1 MRLRFAP
8 APLLCAFAAL
18 ATIGFAGPAAAE
30 PFPVSE
36 LPPALHP
43 WVPWVLD
50 SVPEHACPVVDSEAI
65 CAWPGEL
72 ELDLRDDGGS
82 FEQRVVTDRT
92 LLFALPGDESH
103 WPQAVK
109 LNGRPAAV
117 LEKDGRPAV
126 RLSPGEARING
137 ELLWPELP
145 EGIRVPSS
153 TALIDLKVGGE
164 PVPFP
169 RRDADGLVWLQ
180 GGGGAGLET
189 EQLNLEVFRRI
200 EDGVPLTVETRIVLR
215 AAGRSRQV
223 DLGPVLLDQTTPLE
237 VVSGVPARVDGEGHL
252 RVQIRAG
259 THRVEIVSLTDG
271 APGSLA
277 MPKRDSDDS
286 AVIEWPAQEVWVWQA
301 DEELR
306 QVVISGAPGIDPART
321 SLPEEWSDL
330 PAFLLT
336 SERKLTFE
344 TRRRGEPNP
353 PPDDISLAREIW
365 MDLDGAGYTIRDRF
379 SGELNRTWRLD
390 LAPPGELGHAA
401 VDGEDQL
408 ITSSPGSSEPGVELR
423 HEDLSMVAEWRLED
437 DSRRLPAVGWSED
450 VQSLR
455 ATLHLP
461 PGWTL
466 LSARGVDELPG
477 TWWEEWDLFS
487 FFFVLLV
494 ALAIGRLTRWW
505 YGLIG
510 LVAFALLHQSP
521 DYPFGLW
528 IFAWIALLI
537 FLALLEVIPEGK
549 LRIATRICWW
559 IGAIAL
565 VMMLVPYTVSQV
577 RTGLYPQIDQER
589 ARSSAMQFAAM
600 ADEETGAEVADRTVS
615 FETKTAPPAAGIIE
629 GEAGAA
635 KKKASVK
642 RERTADEMVASVEKM
657 KRAGAAKDG
666 RTAGSYSA
674 ESLGLWRSALQ
685 QDPKAV
691 VQTGPGVPRWRWRSW
706 DLDWSG
712 PVDKEH
718 DIRLYL
724 ISPTTNLLLSLL
736 RVVLLVLLAVR
747 VITGGLK
754 PRRSKPGSGPEPTA
768 KDDAGDRRRKT
779 SAAAAAGAVLLAVQ
793 LPPSAARATEIPEQ
807 NVLTELAGRLTRPAE
822 CRPDCVSTS
831 LLEISVAD
839 DEIGIAGDV
848 HAGEESSWRIPGPA
862 RNWVPG
868 EVSVDGRRTT
878 AIALLEDGFLHVRLE
893 PGPHSIEIAGP
904 VPAGDAV
911 TLEFGETP
919 HRVEVDAEGWNVEG
933 VRPDGRAERSVQL
946 SRLVRPDEKTAGG
959 ASENA
964 LDERSYPPW
973 LEVTRTLDLGIPW
986 LVHTE
991 VRRISPTGSPV
1002 MVKIPLLSGESVTE
1016 SDLQVESKAVVVS
1029 LGRDDDVL
1037 SWSSTL
1043 AEASEIELAA
1053 PRDKRWSEVWV
1064 LRCSTIWQCD
1074 HRGVPPVHHV
1084 ENGRLEPM
1092 FRPWPGEQL
1101 RLDLLRPP
1109 GVEGQSTTVDA
1120 ARLKVSP
1127 GMRLVSAELSLRV
1140 RSSRGGEQLIGLPGK
1155 ASIQSLAVNG
1165 EKQPFRQQGKQVEVT
1180 LQPGSQ
1186 NIEIGWQQPGG
1197 ITALYRVPQVSLGG
1211 TAANVSVVL
1220 ELPGDRWLLWAGG
1233 PDWGPAVLFWGF
1245 LLSILLAAVILGRV
1259 PLSPLKGWQWALL
1272 ALGLTQ
1278 VPVAVSLIV
1287 VGWFFALAWRRRNPP
1302 RNFVLHNMLQVVFG
1316 VWTAVALVCLVV
1328 AVYTGLAVQP
1338 DMQVA
1343 GCSSSDTALRWYTDR
1358 VDGALPCPWVLS
1370 APILIWKLIMLLW
1383 SLWLAWSL
1391 IRWARWGWRAYS
1403 HEVLW
1408 RSIPLGKPVETGAKE
1423 TTSKRREE
1431 DSEP

>member
-18 ATIGFAGPAAAE
+18 ATIGSAGPAAAE

-36 LPPALHP
+36 LPPALMP

-50 SVPEHACPVVDSEAI
+50 SVPEHACPVIEDEAI
-65 CAWPGEL
+65 CAWPGDL
-72 ELDLRDDGGS
+72 ELDLRRDGGS

-92 LLFALPGDESH
+92 LLFALPGDDSH

-117 LEKDGRPAV
+117 LEKEGLPVV
-126 RLSPGEARING
+126 RLSPGEACITG
-137 ELLWPELP
+137 ELIWPELP

-153 TALIDLKVGGE
+153 TALIDLSVDGE

-169 RRDADGLVWLQ
+169 RRDAGGLVWLQ
-180 GGGGAGLET
+180 GGGRAEPET
-189 EQLNLEVFRRI
+189 EQLGLEVFRRI
-200 EDGVPLTVETRIVLR
+200 EDRVPLKVETRIVLR

-223 DLGPVLLDQTTPLE
+223 DLGPVLLEQTTPLE
-237 VVSGVPARVDGEGHL
+237 VVSEVPARVDGEGRL
-252 RVQIRAG
+252 RAQIRAG
-259 THRVEIVSLTDG
+259 THRVEIVALTDG
-271 APGSLA
+271 APGALA
-277 MPKRDSDDS
+277 MPKRDADDS
-286 AVIEWPAQEVWVWQA
+286 AAVEWPEQEVWVWQA

-321 SLPEEWSDL
+321 SLPEEWSEL

-336 SERKLTFE
+336 PGRELTFE
-344 TRRRGEPNP
+344 TKRRGEPDP

-365 MDLDGAGYTIRDRF
+365 LDLDGAGYTIRDRF

-408 ITSSPGSSEPGVELR
+408 ITSNPDSSEPGVELR
-423 HEDLSMVAEWRLED
+423 REDLSMVAEWRLEG
-437 DSRRLPAVGWSED
+437 DSRQLPAVGWSED

-549 LRIATRICWW
+549 LRIANRICWW
-559 IGAIAL
+559 VGAVAL
-565 VMMLVPYTVSQV
+565 VMMLVPYTVGQV
-577 RTGLYPQIDQER
+577 RTGLYPQIDEKG
-589 ARSSAMQFAAM
+589 SGSAAIDLAAM
-600 ADEETGAEVADRTVS
+600 ADEETAAGVTDRTVS
-615 FETKTAPPAAGIIE
+615 LETKAEPAAVQIIE
-629 GEAGAA
+629 GETEQDA
-635 KKKASVK
+635 KKQDPVK
-642 RERTADEMVASVEKM
+642 RKRKAGKL
-657 KRAGAAKDG
+657 RAGPDS
-666 RTAGSYSA
+666 RTAGSYAA

-706 DLDWSG
+706 DLGWSG
-712 PVDKEH
+712 PVDEEH
-718 DIRLYL
+718 GIRLYL
-724 ISPTTNLLLSLL
+724 MSPTANLVLSLL
-736 RVVLLVLLAVR
+736 RVALLVLLAVR
-747 VITGGLK
+747 LIGEGLK
-754 PRRSKPGSGPEPTA
+754 PRGRKPGSGPEPTA
-768 KDDAGDRRRKT
+768 KDEAGGRRRKT
-779 SAAAAAGAVLLAVQ
+779 SAAAAAGAVLLGAFLQ
-793 LPPSAARATEIPEQ
+793 PGTARATEIPEQ
-807 NVLTELAGRLTRPAE
+807 SVLAELAGRLTRAAE

-831 LLEISVAD
+831 LLEIDVAG
-839 DEIGIAGDV
+839 DEIRLAGDV
-848 HAGEESSWRIPGPA
+848 HAGDESSWRIPGPA

-868 EVSVDGRRTT
+868 EVLVDGRRTT
-878 AIALLEDGFLHVRLE
+878 AIALWKDGFLHVRLE

-919 HRVEVDAEGWNVEG
+919 HRVTVDAEGWNVEG

-946 SRLVRPDEKTAGG
+946 TRLAGHDDDDTADGETETG
-959 ASENA
+959 

-973 LEVTRTLDLGIPW
+973 LEVRRTLDLGIPW

-991 VRRISPTGSPV
+991 VRRVSPTGSPL

-1016 SDLQVESKAVVVS
+1016 SELQVESGEVVVS
-1029 LGRDDDVL
+1029 LGRDDDLL

-1043 AEASEIELAA
+1043 AEADEIELTA
-1053 PRDKRWSEVWV
+1053 PRGKRWSEIWV
-1064 LRCSTIWQCD
+1064 LRCSPIWQCD

-1084 ENGRLEPM
+1084 EGGRLEPM

-1101 RLDLLRPP
+1101 KLDLMRPP
-1109 GVEGQSTTVDA
+1109 GAEGRSTTVDA
-1120 ARLKVSP
+1120 ARLKISP

-1140 RSSRGGEQLIGLPGK
+1140 RSSRGGEQRIGLPEK
-1155 ASIQSLAVNG
+1155 ASIQSLAVSG
-1165 EKQPFRQQGKQVEVT
+1165 KKQPFRQQGRQVEVT

-1186 NIEIGWQQPGG
+1186 QVEIEWQQPGG
-1197 ITALYRVPQVSLGG
+1197 ITSLYRVPQISLGG

-1287 VGWFFALAWRRRNPP
+1287 VGWFFALSWRRRSPP
-1302 RNFVLHNMLQVVFG
+1302 RNFVVHNMLQVVFG
-1316 VWTAVALVCLVV
+1316 VWTAVALICLVV

-1343 GCSSSDTALRWYTDR
+1343 GCDSNDTALRWYTDR
-1358 VDGALPCPWVLS
+1358 IDSALPSPWVLS
-1370 APILIWKLIMLLW
+1370 APSLIWKLIMLLW

-1391 IRWARWGWRAYS
+1391 IRWARWGWRSYS
-1403 HEVLW
+1403 HEALW
-1408 RSIPLGKPVETGAKE
+1408 RSAPRRKPVGAGAKE
-1423 TTSKRREE
+1423 TTPKRPE
-1431 DSEP
+1431 DDSDSD